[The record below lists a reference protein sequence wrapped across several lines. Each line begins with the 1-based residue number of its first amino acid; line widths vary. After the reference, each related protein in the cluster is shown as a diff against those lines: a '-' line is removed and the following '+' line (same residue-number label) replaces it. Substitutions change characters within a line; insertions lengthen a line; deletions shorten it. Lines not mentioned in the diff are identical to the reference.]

1 MSVGMGTFYSANT
14 SSILSAVQMERY
26 GVVSAFLNLTRNAA
40 NVISIAVATAIV
52 TATMGSMGHEP
63 SLAAVQ
69 CGADSGVCSAFTL
82 GMRNAYRVMTIM
94 LLLGMVISTFKF
106 QGIKESP
113 PQPA

>member
-1 MSVGMGTFYSANT
+1 VPMV
-14 SSILSAVQMERY
+14 RY

-40 NVISIAVATAIV
+40 NVTSIAVATAIV

-69 CGADSGVCSAFTL
+69 CGADSGVCGAFTS
-82 GMRNAYRVMTIM
+82 GMQKAYRVMTIM
-94 LLLGMVISTFKF
+94 LILGTAISAFKF